1 MATEKQGAPG
11 QAPSVLQREA
21 PLNKVDQMDAYLID
35 EQSKM
40 LLKSTLISV
49 FP

>member
-1 MATEKQGAPG
+1 MNRKEI
-11 QAPSVLQREA
+11 
-21 PLNKVDQMDAYLID
+21 PLNKVDQMDAFMID

-49 FP
+49 FPNRFALRNATEI